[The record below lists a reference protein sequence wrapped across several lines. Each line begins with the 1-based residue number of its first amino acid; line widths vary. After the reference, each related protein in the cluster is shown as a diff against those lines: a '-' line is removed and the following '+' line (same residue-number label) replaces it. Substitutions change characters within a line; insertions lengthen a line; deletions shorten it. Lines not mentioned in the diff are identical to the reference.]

1 MIQAILFYAFSFLL
15 LASSAMVIFSERPVK
30 SALFLVLAFVNASA
44 LWLMQYAEFLGL
56 ALIFVYVGAVM
67 TLFLFVVMMLNVDR
81 LPSGLSLMHRLG
93 LAALV
98 LAILGYLVGVYQW
111 AHPNSVLNIKHLA
124 NEPSGSN
131 TKALGALI
139 YSKHVIPVELTAL
152 VLLVAMISAIVLVFR
167 GRHPQ
172 SKAQKVADQV
182 AANKAN
188 RLKIVKD

>member
-1 MIQAILFYAFSFLL
+1 MIQALLFYGFSILL
-15 LASSAMVIFSERPVK
+15 LGCSAMVIFSERPVK
-30 SALFLVLAFVNASA
+30 SALFLVLAFVNAAA

-81 LPSGLSLMHRLG
+81 LESGLSLKRRLF
-93 LAALV
+93 LALLV
-98 LAILGYLVGVYQW
+98 VVIIGYLVGVYQW
-111 AHPNSVLNIKHLA
+111 AHPNSVLSIQYLA
-124 NEPSGSN
+124 YEPSGSN

-139 YSKHVIPVELTAL
+139 YSQHVIPVELTAL

-172 SKAQKVADQV
+172 SKAQKVAVQV
-182 AANKAN
+182 AANKSN
-188 RLKIVKD
+188 RLKIIKD